1 MTEQRRIDVLITQPP
16 IINVALVEPRSE
28 LSVEMASVIVGPPGP
43 KGERGDTTAAIRLI
57 TTPPLLI
64 TAGSCTLPCTPLGT
78 VVWNMALVYLD
89 LTPDDFDATG
99 ALRADR
105 DYLVEDR
112 FVRTEGDTIIF
123 PNPVTADGLY
133 AVVSYI
139 AIAQA

>member
-1 MTEQRRIDVLITQPP
+1 M
-16 IINVALVEPRSE
+16 
-28 LSVEMASVIVGPPGP
+28 IVGPPGP

-57 TTPPLLI
+57 TTPPI
-64 TAGSCTLPCTPLGT
+64 THYRRQLHVACTPLGT

-123 PNPVTADGLY
+123 PNPVIADGLY